1 MNKAKVLRTGIDIF
15 KFLAVGLPSFI
26 IAIPLNILLVEK
38 YGFWK
43 PVSYA
48 IVLVAQ
54 TTVNFFLCRR
64 FVFKPSE
71 HKPIRQQYL
80 EFMGAVAVFRGMDWG
95 VYSILVK
102 TTDINY
108 ILIQC
113 VNVVIFSIAK
123 FFFSRKAIEGPGRS
137 SSSTKTS
144 ENHETL

>member
-1 MNKAKVLRTGIDIF
+1 MNKTKFIRTGIDLF
-15 KFLAVGLPSFI
+15 KFLAVGLPSFLV
-26 IAIPLNILLVEK
+26 AIPLNIVLVETC
-38 YGFWK
+38 GLWK
-43 PVSYA
+43 PASYA

-64 FVFKPSE
+64 FVFKPSR
-71 HKPIRQQYL
+71 HKPIHRQYL

-95 VYSILVK
+95 LYSILVK

-123 FFFSRKAIEGPGRS
+123 FFFSKKAIEGPCIMPLKPKNR
-137 SSSTKTS
+137 
-144 ENHETL
+144 